1 MILVHTLG
9 TALIEVG
16 RFAIKPTSPRKF
28 AFLLYL
34 AAERG
39 RRIPRSYIQELLFP
53 DQPNRN
59 ARHSLR
65 ELVYQLRQSG
75 AALDAGP
82 DSMELATGVCFDYE
96 QLLELEALNADQ
108 IRSAGG
114 GFMPGFGPSHS
125 EAYAEWL
132 DGYRAR
138 SISVLTRTLLKE
150 ADRRR
155 DRGDW
160 EMTEQAARACLAL
173 DPLNETATLTLAEML
188 YLAGAKAKAN
198 KLLDDYANEV
208 GKVRSDLK
216 MAATT
221 LNRRMEH
228 ARESIGSRVTPRFV
242 GRGEEMQV
250 LRTALRQVSEGQVR
264 CVAVSGEP
272 GIGKSRLLKEFGSIV
287 ELEGVQC
294 VLVAMQSH
302 DAARPMGAFVDLVP
316 ALLRLP
322 GALGC
327 APESMQA
334 LRRITGSPS
343 AGLSDNRD
351 KLELDTIAFAVTA
364 AICDMCESIATE
376 APLALIIDDAHALDQ
391 FSINVLS
398 ALLSSRQRARI
409 LLLLGT
415 REPRSILRS
424 LRHADGLTSLP
435 LRPLAKEA
443 TSLLIDDILSHIVQP
458 PDSTRERLL
467 EAAKG
472 NPLFALTLASHYR
485 DTRDVDDA
493 PATLIEL
500 LGRRLDRLPH
510 VALSVLA
517 TCVALGKHCT
527 TDRLLCALEITPVV
541 LLENIEILADL
552 GLVDARSDVLAP
564 AHPLVAEVMS
574 TRWLPASKRVVNFR
588 VAEIFETEARITGS
602 PAYWWEAAVRW
613 RDASES
619 ERALSAFRECASHA
633 MEIGRASDAARILG
647 EALVL
652 PLCGESAIEAA
663 KRLIVAAD
671 LSSDTS
677 LVFRGHSV
685 LRSCGI
691 PEGHDEFELA
701 ARRAFIRDSQL
712 PDRVFD
718 VTLKCLQAS
727 TATAEHRVLAAT
739 LGLKGLFVAD
749 GASRVAR
756 MIEAHISTDDLGEV
770 EEVVRLE
777 FELLLRSANQDWD
790 QVSGIADQ
798 LLMVAEN
805 KRPAARPTIQHNCG
819 VAFSIAGKPYAA
831 IDAWQRVFEQ
841 AVLVRCWSQQVR
853 AASLIA
859 GVYADLYD
867 DESCDA
873 WISRAVEAD
882 RRSAGLFDGFDLPVI
897 QIFRSLA
904 AADVAK
910 AALLLA
916 EGRQQGRFSGSP
928 TRERWGA
935 AFDLLVK
942 SKQGASSEADQRIA
956 SEFASRRDGTL
967 SGVRDVEV
975 AAAANI
981 LAVHDR
987 DAATKLISTYL
998 RKERRGRQLIDRQL
1012 SDTIRELKL
1021 SEISPI
1027 PRTAGAIGT

>member
-294 VLVAMQSH
+294 VL
-302 DAARPMGAFVDLVP
+302 
-316 ALLRLP
+316 LRLP

-517 TCVALGKHCT
+517 TCF
-527 TDRLLCALEITPVV
+527 
-541 LLENIEILADL
+541 
-552 GLVDARSDVLAP
+552 ARWKLP
-564 AHPLVAEVMS
+564 
-574 TRWLPASKRVVNFR
+574 RW
-588 VAEIFETEARITGS
+588 
-602 PAYWWEAAVRW
+602 
-613 RDASES
+613 
-619 ERALSAFRECASHA
+619 
-633 MEIGRASDAARILG
+633 
-647 EALVL
+647 
-652 PLCGESAIEAA
+652 
-663 KRLIVAAD
+663 
-671 LSSDTS
+671 
-677 LVFRGHSV
+677 
-685 LRSCGI
+685 SC
-691 PEGHDEFELA
+691 
-701 ARRAFIRDSQL
+701 
-712 PDRVFD
+712 
-718 VTLKCLQAS
+718 
-727 TATAEHRVLAAT
+727 
-739 LGLKGLFVAD
+739 
-749 GASRVAR
+749 
-756 MIEAHISTDDLGEV
+756 
-770 EEVVRLE
+770 
-777 FELLLRSANQDWD
+777 
-790 QVSGIADQ
+790 
-798 LLMVAEN
+798 
-805 KRPAARPTIQHNCG
+805 
-819 VAFSIAGKPYAA
+819 
-831 IDAWQRVFEQ
+831 
-841 AVLVRCWSQQVR
+841 
-853 AASLIA
+853 
-859 GVYADLYD
+859 
-867 DESCDA
+867 
-873 WISRAVEAD
+873 
-882 RRSAGLFDGFDLPVI
+882 
-897 QIFRSLA
+897 
-904 AADVAK
+904 
-910 AALLLA
+910 
-916 EGRQQGRFSGSP
+916 
-928 TRERWGA
+928 
-935 AFDLLVK
+935 
-942 SKQGASSEADQRIA
+942 
-956 SEFASRRDGTL
+956 
-967 SGVRDVEV
+967 
-975 AAAANI
+975 
-981 LAVHDR
+981 
-987 DAATKLISTYL
+987 
-998 RKERRGRQLIDRQL
+998 
-1012 SDTIRELKL
+1012 
-1021 SEISPI
+1021 
-1027 PRTAGAIGT
+1027 